1 VKISPISVISVLFL
15 EDTMGIVYT
24 TIKVRNP
31 LKDQESIEVTAK
43 VDTGA
48 TLLVISDQIA
58 KEFTFPVIRTQTVK
72 YANAETADR
81 DVVWG
86 VELEICGRKGIFEA
100 IVEPNKQYPLIGA
113 VVMETL
119 DLIIEPRSFK
129 VYPNPRSQLPMVEIE

>member
-1 VKISPISVISVLFL
+1 
-15 EDTMGIVYT
+15 MGIVYT